1 MNGSAKNKN
10 QTLTMLTAQISLLV
24 MVTMGVLNGGSIYDI
39 GTYYIIAF
47 AVLSFIQLI
56 FSNIILV
63 YVQDNQSNY
72 LVPKNL

>member
-1 MNGSAKNKN
+1 MASKEPVNNEFDSVN

-56 FSNIILV
+56 FSKILF
-63 YVQDNQSNY
+63 DI
-72 LVPKNL
+72 